1 MYKRKGNHGSAAQ
14 MLPDKGVHG
23 ISVLESVEQRRQTF
37 GLSVQREH
45 HLVHQSKST
54 AARLSQHSSLGDP
67 VPEKCQLHCLRPVR
81 PEIVRNRIG
90 VRLSSKKVRVHTPGF
105 SRAVEAHVY
114 RRKKKV
120 KFDKI
125 EQRSKDTENSHCRA
139 FPKLSTSSSRNFS
152 ASAASDAFD
161 RATSTLAVTTF
172 S

>member
-1 MYKRKGNHGSAAQ
+1 

-23 ISVLESVEQRRQTF
+23 ISVLEPVEQRRQTF
-37 GLSVQREH
+37 GLFVQREH
-45 HLVHQSKST
+45 HLVHQSKS
-54 AARLSQHSSLGDP
+54 ASARLSQHSSLGDP
-67 VPEKCQLHCLRPVR
+67 VPKKCQLHRLRPVR

-90 VRLSSKKVRVHTPGF
+90 VRLSSKKVRVHTSSF
-105 SRAVEAHVY
+105 SCAVEAHIY

-125 EQRSKDTENSHCRA
+125 EQRSKDTENSHFRP
-139 FPKLSTSSSRNFS
+139 FPKFSTSSSRNFS

-161 RATSTLAVTTF
+161 RPTSTLAVTTF